1 MPRVVKATILDAG
14 CPQFKL
20 RQAADDVQYAVVGRG
35 TRPGAE
41 EAGDAAALFDYFN
54 LGTRLAHLAAGWAKA
69 DRRFRDVAPYIPGAV
84 PSH

>member
-54 LGTRLAHLAAGWAKA
+54 LGTRLAPLAAGWAKA